1 MILFY
6 ETKNQHGLPHNPFK
20 SCVVPRCIGWI
31 SSISAEGVANLAPYS
46 FFNAISDTP
55 PMVMFCS
62 GGAQPH
68 GLKDS
73 LQNIEQTGEFVCNL
87 TTWELRETM
96 SLSSA
101 PTLPEVD
108 EFEYAELEQV
118 KSILVKPPRVAGSPI
133 NLECKYTQTVEL
145 PNSSP
150 TRRNA
155 MVLGEVVG
163 IHISDEILTD
173 GMVDL
178 SKFRPIARLGYMDY
192 CTVDNVFAMSFPDK
206 A

>member
-1 MILFY
+1 
-6 ETKNQHGLPHNPFK
+6 
-20 SCVVPRCIGWI
+20 
-31 SSISAEGVANLAPYS
+31 
-46 FFNAISDTP
+46 
-55 PMVMFCS
+55 
-62 GGAQPH
+62 
-68 GLKDS
+68 
-73 LQNIEQTGEFVCNL
+73 
-87 TTWELRETM
+87 M

-108 EFEYAELEQV
+108 EFEYTELEQA
-118 KSILVKPPRVAGSPI
+118 KSILVKPPRVAASPI

-145 PNSSP
+145 PNTSP

-192 CTVDNVFAMSFPDK
+192 CTVDNVFTMFFPDK
-206 A
+206 T

>member
-1 MILFY
+1 
-6 ETKNQHGLPHNPFK
+6 
-20 SCVVPRCIGWI
+20 
-31 SSISAEGVANLAPYS
+31 
-46 FFNAISDTP
+46 
-55 PMVMFCS
+55 
-62 GGAQPH
+62 
-68 GLKDS
+68 
-73 LQNIEQTGEFVCNL
+73 
-87 TTWELRETM
+87 M

-108 EFEYAELEQV
+108 EFEYTELEQV

-150 TRRNA
+150 TRRNS

-192 CTVDNVFAMSFPDK
+192 CTVDNVFTMSFPDK